1 MSDPLKNE
9 DVEVIETPET
19 QVKESRG
26 PVKSPPVEKKVA
38 QVPNNW
44 NRKLKPKAKQSHITL
59 QPEGAQFVRV
69 QYMLPPEHKI
79 EDALASEYWAHVTG
93 MFMRPIAREGDYSG
107 SIIEVRNEALTIYAE
122 LFIRAVS
129 KEGMKVAMIRCEPV
143 GVTDDFI
150 SKTHEFRW
158 NVGAQQFEVLRK
170 SDRKVVFSA
179 KLKEDVLEWM
189 RDRG

>member
-1 MSDPLKNE
+1 MTDPLKNE
-9 DVEVIETPET
+9 DVEVYEAEEAP
-19 QVKESRG
+19 VKESRG
-26 PVKSPPVEKKVA
+26 RPAAPPEAKPKVT
-38 QVPNNW
+38 VPQNW
-44 NRKLKPKAKQSHITL
+44 NRKLKPKAKQSHVTL
-59 QPEGAQFVRV
+59 QADGAQFVRV

-79 EDALASEYWAHVTG
+79 EDALASEYWAHVAS

-107 SIIEVRNEALTIYAE
+107 SIIEVRDEALTVYAE
-122 LFIRAVS
+122 LFIRSVS